1 MKRIT
6 YKHSVKSIQ
15 RVWLVQCHKIFNF
28 LNVCKFCNQIWI
40 FKWVV
45 LNHLKNLF
53 LNNPFIFLDRKKNL
67 FQPQPQPFVLETV
80 YSCKTPVKKFPGKG
94 LRNLN
99 YGCKKWNFFVHRIGI
114 HILHTRTHG
123 ICVTSTTE
131 LKMSINLPLLMFNFL
146 KF

>member
-53 LNNPFIFLDRKKNL
+53 LNNPFIFLDRKKICSNHSHNL
-67 FQPQPQPFVLETV
+67 LYWKQCTLAKLLLKNFLEKDYVTWIMDVKNETSLSTELVSIFCILEHTV
-80 YSCKTPVKKFPGKG
+80 YA
-94 LRNLN
+94 
-99 YGCKKWNFFVHRIGI
+99 
-114 HILHTRTHG
+114 LH
-123 ICVTSTTE
+123 
-131 LKMSINLPLLMFNFL
+131 PLLNG
-146 KF
+146 KCP

>member
-53 LNNPFIFLDRKKNL
+53 LNNPFIFLDRKKICSNHSHNL
-67 FQPQPQPFVLETV
+67 LYWKQCTLAKLQ
-80 YSCKTPVKKFPGKG
+80 VKKFPGKG

-99 YGCKKWNFFVHRIGI
+99 YGCKKWNFFVHRIGV

>member
-53 LNNPFIFLDRKKNL
+53 LNNPFIFLDRKKIL
-67 FQPQPQPFVLETV
+67 QPQPQPFVLETV

-99 YGCKKWNFFVHRIGI
+99 YGCKNE
-114 HILHTRTHG
+114 
-123 ICVTSTTE
+123 TSLSTE
-131 LKMSINLPLLMFNFL
+131 LVSIFCILEHTVYALHPLLNW
-146 KF
+146 KCP

>member
-53 LNNPFIFLDRKKNL
+53 LNNPFIFLDRKKIL
-67 FQPQPQPFVLETV
+67 QPQPQPFVLETV

-99 YGCKKWNFFVHRIGI
+99 YGCQKWNFFVYRIGI
-114 HILHTRTHG
+114 YIVHTRTHG

>member
-53 LNNPFIFLDRKKNL
+53 LNNPFTFLDRKKICSNHSHNL
-67 FQPQPQPFVLETV
+67 LYWKQCTLAKLQ
-80 YSCKTPVKKFPGKG
+80 VKKFPGKG

-99 YGCKKWNFFVHRIGI
+99 YGCIKNE
-114 HILHTRTHG
+114 
-123 ICVTSTTE
+123 TSLSTE
-131 LKMSINLPLLMFNFL
+131 LVSIFCILKHTVYALHPLLNW
-146 KF
+146 KCP

>member
-99 YGCKKWNFFVHRIGI
+99 YGCKNE
-114 HILHTRTHG
+114 
-123 ICVTSTTE
+123 TSLSTE
-131 LKMSINLPLLMFNFL
+131 LVSIFCILKHTVYALHPLLNW
-146 KF
+146 KCP